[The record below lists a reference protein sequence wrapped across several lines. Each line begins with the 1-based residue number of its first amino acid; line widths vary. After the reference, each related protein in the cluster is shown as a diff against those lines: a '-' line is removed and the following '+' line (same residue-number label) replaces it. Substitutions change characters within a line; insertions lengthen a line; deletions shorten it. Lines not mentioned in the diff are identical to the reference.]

1 MKLRGPGDLE
11 GTQQSG
17 VAFDLK
23 IADITR
29 DGQILELARNVA
41 SKILDADPQLALPE
55 SAIFVRQLRRLK
67 KEDADWS
74 RIS

>member
-1 MKLRGPGDLE
+1 E

-29 DGQILELARNVA
+29 DGQLLELARNVA
-41 SKILDADPQLALPE
+41 SKILDADPQLASPE
-55 SAIFVRQLRRLK
+55 NAIFVRQLRRLK